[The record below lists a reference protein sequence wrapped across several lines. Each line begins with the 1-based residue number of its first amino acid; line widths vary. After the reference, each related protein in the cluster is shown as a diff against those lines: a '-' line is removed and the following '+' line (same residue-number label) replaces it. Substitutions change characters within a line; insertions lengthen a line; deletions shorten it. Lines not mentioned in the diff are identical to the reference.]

1 MQVVAQEDIT
11 VISNTGDD
19 EDFFGLRVSPDI
31 DIVIYTLAGA
41 INAETGW
48 GLAGETF
55 HALEALGRF
64 GYETWFGLG
73 DGDLA
78 THVHRTKMLRD
89 GATLSEA
96 TRSIVEAFGLRLT
109 LLPVS
114 DDRIRTMV
122 ETAGGETLAF
132 QEYFVK
138 RRTEDEVRA
147 VRFDGI
153 DAARPAPGVLEA
165 IAGADVIAIAPS
177 NPVVSIGPLLAVR
190 GVRDALRETRGE
202 RRRRQPDHRRQD
214 DQGAGGPDDGVAGH
228 DADGGRRGGGVRDFL
243 DVLVIDEEDRALAP
257 AVEAAGVRAVV
268 AQTIMRGPAEK
279 RALAEVVVAAGGD
292 YQRMSEPASEGLTFY
307 LIDRAGELVAS
318 EPSVTVPLLTLVDP
332 SKPLPPPID
341 QMIRPSFQSSRKLG
355 AS

>member
-1 MQVVAQEDIT
+1 MNVTTLAGGVGAARFLEGLIQIVPQEDIT

-55 HALEALGRF
+55 RALEALGRF

-78 THVHRTKMLRD
+78 THVHRTNMLRK
-89 GATLSEA
+89 GATLSDA
-96 TRSIVEAFGLRLT
+96 TRSIAEAFGLRLT

-114 DDRIRTMV
+114 DDRIRTIV
-122 ETAGGETLAF
+122 ETVAGETLAF

-153 DAARPAPGVLEA
+153 DTAQPAPGVLEA
-165 IAGADVIAIAPS
+165 IANADLVAIAPS

-190 GVRDALRETRGE
+190 GVREVLRDTRATVVGVS
-202 RRRRQPDHRRQD
+202 PII
-214 DQGAGGPDDGVAGH
+214 GGKTIKGPADRMMASLGMTPTATGVAEAYC
-228 DADGGRRGGGVRDFL
+228 DVL

-268 AQTIMRGPAEK
+268 AQTIMRGPNEK
-279 RALAEVVVAAGGD
+279 RALAEVV
-292 YQRMSEPASEGLTFY
+292 L
-307 LIDRAGELVAS
+307 RAG
-318 EPSVTVPLLTLVDP
+318 
-332 SKPLPPPID
+332 
-341 QMIRPSFQSSRKLG
+341 Q
-355 AS
+355 

>member
-1 MQVVAQEDIT
+1 MNVTTLAGGVGAARFLEGLIQIVLQEDIT

-41 INAETGW
+41 INTDTGW

-55 HALEALGRF
+55 RALEALGRF

-78 THVHRTKMLRD
+78 THVHRTNMLRE

-96 TRSIVEAFGLRLT
+96 TRSIAEAFGLRLT

-114 DDRIRTMV
+114 DDRIRTIV
-122 ETAGGETLAF
+122 ETAAGETLAF

-153 DAARPAPGVLEA
+153 DTAQPAPGVIDA
-165 IAGADVIAIAPS
+165 ILGADVVVIAPS

-190 GVRDALRETRGE
+190 GVREALRDTRATVVGVS
-202 RRRRQPDHRRQD
+202 PII
-214 DQGAGGPDDGVAGH
+214 GGKTIKGPADRMMASLGMTPTAAGVAEAYC
-228 DADGGRRGGGVRDFL
+228 DVL
-243 DVLVIDEEDRALAP
+243 DVLVIDEADHDLAP
-257 AVEAAGVRAVV
+257 AIEAAGVRAVV
-268 AQTIMRGPAEK
+268 AQTIMRGPVEK
-279 RALAEVVVAAGGD
+279 RALAEVVIAAV
-292 YQRMSEPASEGLTFY
+292 Q
-307 LIDRAGELVAS
+307 
-318 EPSVTVPLLTLVDP
+318 
-332 SKPLPPPID
+332 
-341 QMIRPSFQSSRKLG
+341 
-355 AS
+355 